1 MERQNITFEFAAIN
15 DYIRHLKGI
24 AGPLKALLDKESSS
38 RQDKIWNIVAKD
50 VKVNY
55 TNPNDGSVI
64 MNNECIC
71 FVGTK

>member
-1 MERQNITFEFAAIN
+1 MERQNITFEFAAVN
-15 DYIRHLKGI
+15 DYIRHLKDI
-24 AGPLKALLDKESSS
+24 AGPLKALLDKESAS
-38 RQDKIWNIVAKD
+38 RQDEIWNIVAKD

-55 TNPNDGSVI
+55 TNSNDGSVI